1 MKQVLLILGS
11 SIQLFACGGR
21 QSSGTATGSAVDKNI
36 VILTAAQ
43 SKNAAVATG
52 KMEQKDVSSI
62 LKVNGVIDVPPEN
75 MVSVSAP
82 LGGYLKSTE
91 LLPGMRVRKGQV
103 IGILEGQQY
112 IQLQEDYLTA
122 RAKIGFLVNEYQR
135 QKELN
140 SAQASSDKVY
150 QQAEADYKSQQ
161 VLVTALAEKLKL
173 AGIDIAK
180 ISETNISRS
189 VNIYSPI
196 DGFVSKVNINI
207 GKYVSLTDV
216 LFDLI
221 NPDDL
226 HLALKVFEK
235 DIDKLFVGQELIA
248 YTNNQSEKK
257 YRCKVALI
265 GKDISMDRST
275 DVHCHFQGD
284 DRDLV
289 PGTYM
294 NAEIEVKNRK
304 ALVLPSE
311 AVVRFQGKQFV
322 YRVKGKN
329 EFERVGVDVGE
340 SRNGFTAIILPE
352 NDVMGQ
358 AEFVTRGAYSLLM
371 MQENKDE

>member
-1 MKQVLLILGS
+1 MKQVLFILGVS
-11 SIQLFACGGR
+11 LQLFACGGR
-21 QSSGTATGSAVDKNI
+21 QNSGTATEAAVDTNT
-36 VILTAAQ
+36 VVLTPAQ
-43 SKNAAVATG
+43 SKNATVATG

-75 MVSVSAP
+75 MISVSAP

-91 LLPGMRVRKGQV
+91 LLPGLRVRKGQV

-122 RAKIGFLVNEYQR
+122 RAKIVFLQNEYQR

-173 AGIDIAK
+173 AGIDPGK

-207 GKYVSLTDV
+207 GKYVSPTDV
-216 LFDLI
+216 LFELI

-248 YTNNQSEKK
+248 YTNNQPEKK

-265 GKDISMDRST
+265 GKDISMDHNT

-311 AVVRFQGKQFV
+311 AVVRFGGKQFV
-322 YRVKGKN
+322 YRVKGNNK
-329 EFERVGVDVGE
+329 FERVGVDAGE
-340 SRNGFTAIILPE
+340 SRNGFTEIVLPE
-352 NDVMGQ
+352 NDVMAQ